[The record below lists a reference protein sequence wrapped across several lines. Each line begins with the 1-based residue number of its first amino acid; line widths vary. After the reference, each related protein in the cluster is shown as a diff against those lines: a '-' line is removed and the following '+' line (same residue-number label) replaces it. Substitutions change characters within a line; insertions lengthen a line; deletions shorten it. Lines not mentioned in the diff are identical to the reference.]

1 MPQLI
6 FLPGA
11 SGNTAFFHPL
21 IEKLPQSN
29 ANIVAYPEFGHQPA
43 HPFVHDFDSLQTY
56 VLDQIPADSVLIA
69 QSMGGIFAVAAA
81 LQYPKK
87 IKGLVLAATSG
98 GIDLSSFQLEDWR
111 QAYQNQYL
119 NYPDWFVGAKVD
131 YTAELSKIQ
140 IPVLLLWG
148 DQDLI
153 SPIAVGEFLQ
163 QQLPQAEL
171 KIVQGGD
178 HLFIEEHADQAA
190 KYISAYLSQLDLGA
204 QLEPK

>member
-1 MPQLI
+1 
-6 FLPGA
+6 
-11 SGNTAFFHPL
+11 
-21 IEKLPQSN
+21 
-29 ANIVAYPEFGHQPA
+29 
-43 HPFVHDFDSLQTY
+43 
-56 VLDQIPADSVLIA
+56 
-69 QSMGGIFAVAAA
+69 
-81 LQYPKK
+81 
-87 IKGLVLAATSG
+87 
-98 GIDLSSFQLEDWR
+98 
-111 QAYQNQYL
+111 
-119 NYPDWFVGAKVD
+119 
-131 YTAELSKIQ
+131 
-140 IPVLLLWG
+140 